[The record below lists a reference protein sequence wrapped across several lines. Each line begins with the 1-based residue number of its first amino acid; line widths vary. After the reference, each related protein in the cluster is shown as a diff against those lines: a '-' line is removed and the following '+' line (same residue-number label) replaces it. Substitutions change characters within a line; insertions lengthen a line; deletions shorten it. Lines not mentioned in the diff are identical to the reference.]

1 MSSAT
6 TDVMYCGRFPV
17 LVCHMRGGIVH
28 VSVLVLYR
36 IVPFSST
43 ALSCCDFFQ
52 TGLKWP
58 SGTYGLPK
66 PVDGCPIGDGFEWKT
81 GYRFHDTEDDG
92 TENQHSDSF
101 HLAGEFSDVGIR
113 HEFCIKTT
121 EDGGGR

>member
-1 MSSAT
+1 MALR
-6 TDVMYCGRFPV
+6 TDVIYYHRRDVLGYRF
-17 LVCHMRGGIVH
+17 
-28 VSVLVLYR
+28 LVLMWINSMY
-36 IVPFSST
+36 V
-43 ALSCCDFFQ
+43 LSNCVLRLQ

-66 PVDGCPIGDGFEWKT
+66 PVDGCPVSDGFQWKT

-121 EDGGGR
+121 EDGGGG

>member
-1 MSSAT
+1 
-6 TDVMYCGRFPV
+6 MYWRRF
-17 LVCHMRGGIVH
+17 
-28 VSVLVLYR
+28 LVLTWINSMY
-36 IVPFSST
+36 V
-43 ALSCCDFFQ
+43 LSNCVLRLQ

-66 PVDGCPIGDGFEWKT
+66 PVDGCPVSDGFQWKT